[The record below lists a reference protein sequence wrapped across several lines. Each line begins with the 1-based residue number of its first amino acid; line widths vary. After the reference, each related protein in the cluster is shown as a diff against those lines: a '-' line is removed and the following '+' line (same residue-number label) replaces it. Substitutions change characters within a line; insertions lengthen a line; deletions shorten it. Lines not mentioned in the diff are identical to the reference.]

1 MTRRATQLW
10 IFLALAGSMAACADG
25 EKRPDL
31 SPATPLT
38 ASGCSAVTYGGDGRP
53 NVLIGAILALQGPF
67 FDHGVQDSQS
77 LKLVLDERG
86 WRAGDYRVGLQICDE
101 TTATSETA
109 DPATCRR
116 HARDFVRNRSIIVA
130 VGPVL
135 SGCAREMLPILN
147 RAPAGPLALIS
158 PSTTYLGL
166 TRSGPG
172 VADGDP
178 HGLYPTGRRGFL
190 RLATAD
196 DAQAAAAA
204 IFAKESGVKR
214 VFALDDDEP
223 YGTSLAES
231 FTEVAKRSGME
242 VAGRAVWHGD
252 QPGYRS
258 LGQRVRQSGAD
269 AVYLGGYISNNGPK
283 LVEDLRAALGSDV
296 DLLAPDGF
304 NQPGNLVEGAGDA
317 AEDFTITIAVL
328 PNGELP
334 PEGQEFAEEFERRF
348 SARPCCFAVHTGQL
362 AHIVLDA
369 IEASDGR
376 RRSVLRKLFETRV
389 EDGLLGDFR
398 FDRFGDTTKRTIGI
412 YRIEDGRLQFQTGI
426 SPPSALLTRR

>member
-1 MTRRATQLW
+1 MTRGTTWLW
-10 IFLALAGSMAACADG
+10 ISIALAGSMAACAED
-25 EKRPDL
+25 ENRRDVP
-31 SPATPLT
+31 PATALT
-38 ASGCSAVTYGGDGRP
+38 ASGCSSVTYGGEGRP
-53 NVLIGAILALQGPF
+53 DVLIAGILALQGPF

-77 LKLVLDERG
+77 LKLVLDERR
-86 WRAGDYRVGLQICDE
+86 WRAGEYRVGLQICDE

-116 HARDFVRNRSIIVA
+116 HARDFARNRSIIVV

-135 SGCAREMLPILN
+135 SGCAREMLPSLN

-172 VADGDP
+172 VAKGDP
-178 HGLYPTGRRGFL
+178 DGLYPTGRRGFL

-204 IFAKESGVKR
+204 MFAKQSGATR
-214 VFALDDDEP
+214 VFALDDNEP
-223 YGTSLAES
+223 YGTALAES
-231 FTEVAKRSGME
+231 FTEVARRSGME

-252 QPGYRS
+252 EPGYRS
-258 LGQRVRQSGAD
+258 LGERVRSSGAD
-269 AVYLGGYISNNGPK
+269 TVYLGGYISNNGPE
-283 LVEDLRAALGSDV
+283 LVEDLRAVLGSDV

-317 AEDFTITIAVL
+317 AEGFTITIAVL
-328 PNGELP
+328 PNRELP

-348 SARPCCFAVHTGQL
+348 GARPCCFAVHTGEL

-369 IEASDGR
+369 IGASDGT

-398 FDRFGDTTKRTIGI
+398 FDRFGDTTNTTIGV
-412 YRIEDGRLQFQTGI
+412 YRIEDGRLQFITGI
-426 SPPSALLTRR
+426 SPPSALLTRH

>member
-1 MTRRATQLW
+1 LLW
-10 IFLALAGSMAACADG
+10 VAIALAASMAACG
-25 EKRPDL
+25 GKENRPNMP
-31 SPATPLT
+31 PATPLT
-38 ASGCSAVTYGGDGRP
+38 ASGCSSVTYGGEGRP
-53 NVLIGAILALQGPF
+53 DVLIAGILALQGPF

-77 LKLVLDERG
+77 LKLVLDERR
-86 WRAGDYRVGLQICDE
+86 WRAGEYRVGLQICDE

-116 HARDFVRNRSIIVA
+116 HARDFARNRSIIVA
-130 VGPVL
+130 VGPVM

-172 VADGDP
+172 VAKGDP
-178 HGLYPTGRRGFL
+178 DGLYPTGRRGFL
-190 RLATAD
+190 RLAAAD

-204 IFAKESGVKR
+204 MFAKQLGATR

-231 FTEVAKRSGME
+231 FTDVARRSGME

-252 QPGYRS
+252 EAGYRS
-258 LGQRVRQSGAD
+258 LGQRVRSSGAD

-283 LVEDLRAALGSDV
+283 LVQDLRAVLGSDV

-317 AEDFTITIAVL
+317 AEGFTVTIAVL
-328 PNGELP
+328 PNRELP
-334 PEGQEFAEEFERRF
+334 PGGQEFAAEFARRF
-348 SARPCCFAVHTGQL
+348 SQRPCCFAVHTGEL
-362 AHIVLDA
+362 ANIVLDA
-369 IEASDGR
+369 IEASDGT

-398 FDRFGDTTKRTIGI
+398 FDRFGDTTKTTIGV
-412 YRIEDGRLQFQTGI
+412 YRIEDGRLKFQVGI
-426 SPPSALLTRR
+426 SPPSELLTRR